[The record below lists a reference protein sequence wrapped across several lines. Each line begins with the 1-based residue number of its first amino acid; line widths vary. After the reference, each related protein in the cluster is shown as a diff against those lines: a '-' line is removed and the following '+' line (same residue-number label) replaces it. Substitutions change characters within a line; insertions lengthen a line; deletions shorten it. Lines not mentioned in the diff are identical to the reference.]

1 MGLKAPSLLTFMV
14 SVILTVAVLFT
25 MFFKAQI
32 PFISDGNTF
41 WTLLGAQILLILGCT
56 MRRL

>member
-14 SVILTVAVLFT
+14 SVLLTAAVLFT
-25 MFFKAQI
+25 LFFKAQI
-32 PFISDGNTF
+32 PFVSEGNTF
-41 WTLLGAQILLILGCT
+41 WTLLGAQVLLILGCT